1 MVYDIR
7 DSTGELRCGYKIE
20 RDEKMYYIN
29 ELREGEM
36 INSIYLCKQKQTLQ
50 TKAGKNYYSMLLQD
64 KTGTV
69 DAKVWDLNNGI
80 AHFEAMDYIAITAQ
94 VVSFQNNLQLN
105 VKQVRRAGEG
115 EYDMADYMPCSEY
128 NVDAMYQ
135 ELLKLIQSVKDVYL
149 HQLLENIFVKDTD
162 FAKRFKSHSAAK
174 SIHHS
179 FMGGLLQHTLAVT
192 KLCDFYAVQYPVLN
206 RDLLITAA
214 ICHDIGKMDELS
226 EFPENDYTDEG
237 QLVGHI
243 VMGTIM
249 LDQKMKEIEGFPVK
263 LGNELKHCILA
274 HHGEL
279 EFGSPK
285 KPALIE
291 AVALVFA
298 DNTDAKIQTF
308 TEELKNKGEG
318 GNWMGFNRLF
328 ESNLRAT
335 SKPNV

>member
-1 MVYDIR
+1 
-7 DSTGELRCGYKIE
+7 
-20 RDEKMYYIN
+20 MYYIN

-36 INSIYLCKQKQTLQ
+36 INAIYLCKSKQTLQ

-64 KTGTV
+64 KTGTI

-105 VKQVRRAGEG
+105 VKQVRKAQEG
-115 EYDMADYMPCSEY
+115 EYAVADYMPCSEY
-128 NVDAMYQ
+128 DTDAMYQ
-135 ELLKLIQSVKDVYL
+135 ELLGLMKSVKDKYL
-149 HQLLENIFVKDTD
+149 HQLLENLFVKDKA
-162 FAKRFKSHSAAK
+162 FSEAFQKHSAAK
-174 SIHHS
+174 SMHHG
-179 FMGGLLQHTLAVT
+179 FVGGLLQHTLAVT
-192 KLCDFYAVQYPVLN
+192 KMCDFYTSQYPVLN

-214 ICHDIGKMDELS
+214 ICHDLGKVEELS
-226 EFPENDYTDEG
+226 DFPENDYTDEG

-243 VMGTIM
+243 VMCTIL
-249 LDQKMKEIEGFPVK
+249 LDRKMKEIEGFPIK
-263 LGNELKHCILA
+263 LGNELKHCVLA

-291 AVALVFA
+291 AVALSFA
-298 DNTDAKIQTF
+298 DNTDAKIQMF
-308 TEELKNKGEG
+308 IEELNSKDEG
-318 GNWMGFNRLF
+318 GNWMGYNRCF

>member
-1 MVYDIR
+1 MLYVVR
-7 DSTGELRCGYKIE
+7 DRKGIH
-20 RDEKMYYIN
+20 MYYIN

-36 INSIYLCKQKQTLQ
+36 INAIYFCKTKQALQ

-64 KTGTV
+64 KTGTI

-105 VKQVRRAGEG
+105 VKQVRKAQEG
-115 EYDMADYMPCSEY
+115 EYSVADYMPCSEFDLD
-128 NVDAMYQ
+128 NMYQ
-135 ELLKLIQSVKDVYL
+135 ELLELMNSVKDSYL
-149 HQLLENIFVKDTD
+149 HQLLEGIFVQDKA
-162 FAKRFKSHSAAK
+162 FADKFRKHSAAK
-174 SIHHS
+174 SIHHG
-179 FMGGLLQHTLAVT
+179 FIGGLLQHTLAVT
-192 KLCDFYAVQYPVLN
+192 KLCDFYAAQYPVLN
-206 RDLLITAA
+206 RDLLLTAA
-214 ICHDIGKMDELS
+214 ICHDLGKVEELS

-243 VMGTIM
+243 VMCTIM
-249 LDQKMKEIEGFPVK
+249 LDRKMKEIQGFPVK
-263 LGNELKHCILA
+263 LGNELKHCVLA

-291 AVALVFA
+291 ALALSFA
-298 DNTDAKIQTF
+298 DNTDAKMQIF
-308 TEELKNKGEG
+308 IEELKNKGEG
-318 GNWMGFNRLF
+318 GSWMGFNRNF

>member
-1 MVYDIR
+1 MLYVVR
-7 DSTGELRCGYKIE
+7 DRKGIH
-20 RDEKMYYIN
+20 MYYIN

-36 INSIYLCKQKQTLQ
+36 INAIYFCKTKQALQ

-64 KTGTV
+64 KTGTI

-105 VKQVRRAGEG
+105 VKQVRRAQEG
-115 EYDMADYMPCSEY
+115 EYFVADYMPCSEFDLD
-128 NVDAMYQ
+128 NMYQ
-135 ELLKLIQSVKDVYL
+135 ELLELMNSVKDSYL
-149 HQLLENIFVKDTD
+149 HQLLEGIFVQDKV
-162 FAKRFKSHSAAK
+162 FADKFRKHSAAK
-174 SIHHS
+174 SIHHG
-179 FMGGLLQHTLAVT
+179 FIGGLLQHTLAVT
-192 KLCDFYAVQYPVLN
+192 KLCDFYAAQYPVLN
-206 RDLLITAA
+206 RDLLLTAA
-214 ICHDIGKMDELS
+214 ICHDLGKVEELS

-243 VMGTIM
+243 VMCTIM
-249 LDQKMKEIEGFPVK
+249 LDRKMKEIQGFPVK
-263 LGNELKHCILA
+263 LGNELKHCVLA

-291 AVALVFA
+291 ALALSFA
-298 DNTDAKIQTF
+298 DNTDAKMQIF
-308 TEELKNKGEG
+308 IEELKNKGEG
-318 GNWMGFNRLF
+318 GSWMGFNRNF

>member
-1 MVYDIR
+1 MLYVVR
-7 DSTGELRCGYKIE
+7 DRKGIH
-20 RDEKMYYIN
+20 MYYIN
-29 ELREGEM
+29 ELRDGEM
-36 INSIYLCKQKQTLQ
+36 INAIYFCKTKQALQ

-64 KTGTV
+64 KTGTI

-105 VKQVRRAGEG
+105 VKQVRRAQAG
-115 EYDMADYMPCSEY
+115 EYSVADYMPCSEFDLD
-128 NVDAMYQ
+128 NMYQ
-135 ELLKLIQSVKDVYL
+135 ELLELMNSVKDSYL
-149 HQLLENIFVKDTD
+149 HQLLEGIFVQDKV
-162 FAKRFKSHSAAK
+162 FADKFRKHSAAK
-174 SIHHS
+174 SIHHG
-179 FMGGLLQHTLAVT
+179 FIGGLLQHTLAVT
-192 KLCDFYAVQYPVLN
+192 KLCDFYAAQYPVLN
-206 RDLLITAA
+206 RDLLLTAA
-214 ICHDIGKMDELS
+214 ICHDLGKVEELS

-243 VMGTIM
+243 VMCTIM
-249 LDQKMKEIEGFPVK
+249 LDRKMKEIQGFPVK
-263 LGNELKHCILA
+263 LGNELKHCVLA

-291 AVALVFA
+291 ALALSFA
-298 DNTDAKIQTF
+298 DNTDAKMQIF
-308 TEELKNKGEG
+308 IEELKNKGEG
-318 GNWMGFNRLF
+318 GSWMGFNRNF

>member
-1 MVYDIR
+1 MLYVVR
-7 DSTGELRCGYKIE
+7 DRKGIY
-20 RDEKMYYIN
+20 MYYIN

-36 INSIYLCKQKQTLQ
+36 INAIYFCKTKQALQ

-64 KTGTV
+64 KTGTI

-80 AHFEAMDYIAITAQ
+80 AHFEPMDYIAITAQ

-105 VKQVRRAGEG
+105 VKQVRKAQEG
-115 EYDMADYMPCSEY
+115 EYSVADYMPCSEF
-128 NVDAMYQ
+128 DLDKMYQ
-135 ELLKLIQSVKDVYL
+135 ELLELMNSVKDPYL
-149 HQLLENIFVKDTD
+149 HQLLEGIFVQDKE
-162 FAKRFKSHSAAK
+162 FADKFKKHSAAK
-174 SIHHS
+174 SIHHG
-179 FMGGLLQHTLAVT
+179 FIGGLLQHTLAVT
-192 KLCDFYAVQYPVLN
+192 KLCDFYASQYPVLN
-206 RDLLITAA
+206 RDLLLTAA
-214 ICHDIGKMDELS
+214 ICHDLGKVEELS

-243 VMGTIM
+243 VMCTIM
-249 LDQKMKEIEGFPVK
+249 LDREMKEIQGFPVK
-263 LGNELKHCILA
+263 LGNELKHCVLA

-291 AVALVFA
+291 ALALSFA
-298 DNTDAKIQTF
+298 DNTDAKMQIF
-308 TEELKNKGEG
+308 IEELKNKDEG
-318 GNWMGFNRLF
+318 GNWMGFNRNF

>member
-1 MVYDIR
+1 MLYVVR
-7 DSTGELRCGYKIE
+7 DRKGIY
-20 RDEKMYYIN
+20 MYYIN

-36 INSIYLCKQKQTLQ
+36 INAIYFCKTKQALQ

-64 KTGTV
+64 KTGTI

-80 AHFEAMDYIAITAQ
+80 AHFEPMDYIAITAQ

-105 VKQVRRAGEG
+105 VKQVRKAQEG
-115 EYDMADYMPCSEY
+115 EYSVADYMPCSEF
-128 NVDAMYQ
+128 DLDKMYQ
-135 ELLKLIQSVKDVYL
+135 ELLELMNSVKDPYL
-149 HQLLENIFVKDTD
+149 HQLLEGIFVQDKE
-162 FAKRFKSHSAAK
+162 FADKFKKHSAAK
-174 SIHHS
+174 SIHHG
-179 FMGGLLQHTLAVT
+179 FIGGLLQHTLAVT
-192 KLCDFYAVQYPVLN
+192 KLCDFYASQYPVLN
-206 RDLLITAA
+206 RDLLLTAA
-214 ICHDIGKMDELS
+214 ICHDLGKVEELS

-243 VMGTIM
+243 VMCTIM
-249 LDQKMKEIEGFPVK
+249 LDWKMKEIQGFPVK
-263 LGNELKHCILA
+263 LGNELKHCVLA

-291 AVALVFA
+291 ALALSFA
-298 DNTDAKIQTF
+298 DNTDAKMQIF
-308 TEELKNKGEG
+308 IEELKNKDEG
-318 GNWMGFNRLF
+318 GNWMGFNRNF